1 MNHDSITNFRL
12 VCGCGYMFKSRDVR
26 GRAMV
31 KRLHAKTCP
40 IAAEAIKTGAHLVQT
55 RNYKV
60 GENLLYH
67 NQVVG
72 EKEAKAELMN
82 YPKYQMPEGALY

>member
-1 MNHDSITNFRL
+1 MKGNHDSITNFRM
-12 VCGCGYMFKSRDVR
+12 VCGCGYMYNSRDVK
-26 GRAMV
+26 GRATV

-40 IAAEAIKTGAHLVQT
+40 IAAAAIEQGAALVQT

-67 NQVVG
+67 QQAVG
-72 EKEAKAELMN
+72 EKEAKAELAK
-82 YPKYQMPEGALY
+82 YPKL